1 MRGNFTKL
9 PYVDE
14 TMTNPITQSQS
25 KTAPFTASP
34 RALNILA
41 ALIWYVGG
49 VILFLKARS
58 LLVEANAMQPGQI
71 WPWAA
76 VIAGLLFGGLKA
88 YFIFNKS
95 CRRNLVRIV
104 NLDAPKI
111 WQFYRPGF
119 FLFLALMITAG
130 AALSRMAHGNYPF
143 LIGVAILDF
152 SISFALLGSSVIYWQ
167 HRAFH

>member
-1 MRGNFTKL
+1 
-9 PYVDE
+9 
-14 TMTNPITQSQS
+14 MTQPTTHSQKS
-25 KTAPFTASP
+25 ALFSAPP

-41 ALIWYVGG
+41 ALVWYIGG
-49 VILFLKARS
+49 IILFFKARS
-58 LLVEANAMQPGQI
+58 LLVEANAMRPGQI

-76 VIAGLLFGGLKA
+76 VIAGLFFGGLKA

-95 CRRNLVRIV
+95 CRRNLARIA

-111 WQFYRPGF
+111 WQFYHPGF
-119 FLFLALMITAG
+119 FLTLALMISLG
-130 AALSRMAHGNYPF
+130 ATLSRMAHGNYPF

-167 HRAFH
+167 HRAFY